1 MLYVSQ
7 GNFKLI
13 QEYEKAKTML
23 LQFEKSSEKGK
34 NWNVYMGLIN
44 DLISNKNK
52 GKIELDTF

>member
-34 NWNVYMGLIN
+34 NWNVYMDLIN